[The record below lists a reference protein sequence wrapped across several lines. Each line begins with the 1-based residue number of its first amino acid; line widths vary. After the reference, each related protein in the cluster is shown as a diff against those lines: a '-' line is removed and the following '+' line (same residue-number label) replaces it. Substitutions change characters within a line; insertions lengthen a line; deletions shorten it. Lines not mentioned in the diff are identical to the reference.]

1 MGLSKIINME
11 SDQDYLKFSGLGLP
25 IDVMNDGLKTLG
37 VQLSIK
43 PTRFMKFF
51 KSLKTLLPK
60 ENLVLVQ
67 FEGNIGITYCCASLS
82 IFSHCIYISS
92 NIQQPLSN
100 NLQAFYEE
108 KVQKQTIVE
117 WNREISEGDIF
128 IVFNQEIIQN
138 QCLMDSKKI
147 ILVPSTF
154 DTAWIANSYKFCLG
168 LKIKINH
175 TESLEIFRYSIN
187 DDFGE
192 FAHIAKLLIDLV
204 NKNRDI
210 SGEDVRIFLKLEREI
225 LPKRLTQELKDKIID
240 DIHECFFT
248 TQNIPYSLLERN
260 SKFLKYMFLILKE
273 LAILH
278 WIKHNEAALSTLD
291 EIFTIKYFNWTM
303 LALFYN
309 YDIACLLV
317 SAVLSYHEDKSQII
331 FNIIKDFHTIKIIDL
346 PNIVS
351 ECLKISYENILK
363 NWLVVN
369 RFQKLDNNEEILK
382 KQIDRPTI
390 SKSEFDKAEILVS
403 DTENREILENKPYDA
418 EALATNELHSLIELI
433 PASIILFPDSVEL
446 VGKTLVGGK
455 ISMKKCFFNI
465 ANSVGLART
474 VFILR
479 HEISHKKWLLKGS
492 NNIYSKK
499 SPQATE
505 RFGPYQEAG
514 VFTDSIIYGE
524 RPFNELPNLSKI
536 NEEMSEKII
545 RGDPLSSEELFRLYE
560 PSPFFS
566 NKSSGESG
574 SRTELFC
581 DGRFRRN
588 NPIIPDD
595 VINSLYND

>member
-1 MGLSKIINME
+1 ME
-11 SDQDYLKFSGLGLP
+11 FDQEYLKFLDPGLP
-25 IDVMNDGLKTLG
+25 IYVMNDGLKTLG
-37 VQLSIK
+37 AQLSII
-43 PTRFMKFF
+43 PVCFREFF
-51 KSLKTLLPK
+51 KSLKALLPK

-128 IVFNQEIIQN
+128 IVFNQEILQN
-138 QCLMDSKKI
+138 QCLMDPKKI

-154 DTAWIANSYKFCLG
+154 DTAWITNSYKFCLG
-168 LKIKINH
+168 LKLKINH

-192 FAHIAKLLIDLV
+192 FAHIAKFLIDLIS
-204 NKNRDI
+204 KNTEI
-210 SGEDVRIFLKLEREI
+210 SDEDVRMFLKLERGI

-240 DIHECFFT
+240 DIHECFFR
-248 TQNIPYSLLERN
+248 TQNIPYCLLERN
-260 SKFLKYMFLILKE
+260 SKFLKYMFLKE
-273 LAILH
+273 LTILH
-278 WIKHNEAALSTLD
+278 WIKHNQAAHSTLKK
-291 EIFTIKYFNWTM
+291 IFTIKYFNWAI

-317 SAVLSYHEDKSQII
+317 SAVFSYHEDKSQII
-331 FNIIKDFHTIKIIDL
+331 FDIIEDFQNIKIIDL
-346 PNIVS
+346 PNVVN
-351 ECLKISYENILK
+351 ECLTISYENIMK

-382 KQIDRPTI
+382 KQVDSPII
-390 SKSEFDKAEILVS
+390 SKSESDKVKIFVNKIENIDILGG
-403 DTENREILENKPYDA
+403 RPYDA
-418 EALATNELHSLIELI
+418 EALAINELYSLVELI

-446 VGKTLVGGK
+446 AGKTLVGGK

-465 ANSVGLART
+465 DNSVGLART

-479 HEISHKKWLLKGS
+479 HEISNKKWLLKGL
-492 NNIYSKK
+492 NIIYSKK
-499 SPQATE
+499 LQQTAE
-505 RFGPYQEAG
+505 RLESYQEVG
-514 VFTDSIIYGE
+514 IFTDSIIYGE
-524 RPFNELPNLSKI
+524 KPFNVLPNLSKI

-545 RGDPLSSEELFRLYE
+545 RGDPLSSGELFRLYE
-560 PSPFFS
+560 HSPFS
-566 NKSSGESG
+566 SHKSSGESG

-595 VINSLYND
+595 IIKSLYND